1 MGCEPTSRHL
11 FFTRK
16 GTPIKTKVVS
26 CKFSQLVDKIGFN
39 KDISDSLYKVTFH
52 TLRHT
57 FCSWLAMSGI
67 PIQVVGA
74 LAGHKELEMTQRYA
88 KLSSATKRNAL
99 DCLEDILEETETE
112 KGRHKEEAREE

>member
-1 MGCEPTSRHL
+1 
-11 FFTRK
+11 
-16 GTPIKTKVVS
+16 
-26 CKFSQLVDKIGFN
+26 
-39 KDISDSLYKVTFH
+39 
-52 TLRHT
+52 
-57 FCSWLAMSGI
+57 MSGI